1 MGKVYKNSNHIIIL
15 QMIEIY
21 HPEVADW
28 MQYQITKSNILTFHH
43 IKKVSE
49 NGNCCIENGALLTK
63 RAHRIL
69 NMVESLDI
77 ALYNEWNNLFILIN
91 KAKTKPCDEYISEA
105 KILKKYTQKIVY

>member
-77 ALYNEWNNLFILIN
+77 ALYNLFILIN

>member
-1 MGKVYKNSNHIIIL
+1 MNNKYSLFYSN
-15 QMIEIY
+15 
-21 HPEVADW
+21 
-28 MQYQITKSNILTFHH
+28 KSINKFSLG
-43 IKKVSE
+43 V
-49 NGNCCIENGALLTK
+49 LTK